1 MSVYKNGANWQDRIL
16 NHYPPASDGERYYK
30 ISGPDGDVIAEAA
43 KLELLNTVLPGNE
56 GTPVNATNLNTI
68 LAAMGETR
76 WQYTA
81 DKTQAPYPEN
91 MIAYLDFYNS
101 YTPLVGSF
109 APTQTGCSI
118 VEGPTAE
125 TKAVKG
131 TTVSS
136 GVDLNAKVIPLGKK
150 TLRFRLKWDGT
161 ACTLV
166 DETGGSAANFGTR
179 ITISEAGIITWTQY
193 NGGSALFSIDTGA
206 ISQDKWVDVSFAW
219 NGTTDGAM
227 VMCFVDGAL
236 QQQAAAVAL
245 PTSEA
250 VATNNTTLLNDS
262 PLATNGNAGSASL
275 LTDFEVYDDALYAN
289 TYVLDQT
296 GFSLFDGVR
305 IRIKF
310 HAAPSGSI
318 VLLNIN
324 GTGNVQIQSGAAA
337 GEWTELI
344 YYTDDGVYKASSSGL
359 PGDVKQSLIPEETAV
374 WKLCDGRIY
383 TKAEYPNLFAS
394 GAADYYSAAHYVALK
409 LAAKNKQGTLQWD
422 SAEVVRIIGDKIFAT
437 HRLNSS
443 RQRFLDTFD
452 LQGNLLGSTM
462 LQQQA
467 YSYNVAYIQYLA
479 YVHDRFIVAWIG
491 YGTAGGQ
498 EALWFA
504 TSTDGITWQQKKIG
518 AWSSN
523 NNTYYVTYVQG
534 HFLRAQQTNNTDYQ
548 LKMQYAD
555 DPLGKW
561 TPFTITFDSGV
572 SEFSNAFSFR
582 YVCEMDSDTLILS
595 TGYESA
601 TFSCRILSGWNIY
614 AGEKITRSDKAGR
627 YARNVPSF
635 TLGLL
640 DWLCAVTDDIIYSAT
655 SRRNSS
661 GSTETYSYSISASL
675 SAKFMAKILAS
686 GKDFS
691 GTGVTLY
698 SRTEPRSIT
707 FDAQNTP
714 NCAAVRLDND
724 YVAWTAKAEVGDT
737 GIRIVPALQY
747 AFCPTILRFNNNAQL
762 LTAKRL
768 QVYLHEIVNGIVP
781 FQYQT
786 FNLTAQQA
794 AIEGVEVP
802 DEGNTNVAF
811 VSFMTPSM
819 KALPAISADY
829 AYTFIHV

>member
-30 ISGPDGDVIAEAA
+30 ISGPDGDVIVEAA

-91 MIAYLDFYNS
+91 MIAYLDFSNS

-125 TKAVKG
+125 TKAVQG
-131 TTVSS
+131 TTASS

-150 TLRFRLKWDGT
+150 TIRFRFKWDGT

-219 NGTTDGAM
+219 NGTTEGAM

-245 PTSEA
+245 PAGEA

-296 GFSLFDGVR
+296 GFSLFDGARV
-305 IRIKF
+305 RIKF
-310 HAAPSGSI
+310 HATPSGSI

-344 YYTDDGVYKASSSGL
+344 YSADDGVYKASSSGL

-422 SAEVVRIIGDKIFAT
+422 DAQVLRIIGDKIFAT
-437 HRLNSS
+437 HQLNDS
-443 RQRFLDTFD
+443 RQLFLDTFD
-452 LQGNLLGSTM
+452 LQGNLLGSTL

-467 YSYNVAYIQYLA
+467 YNYATVSIQYCA
-479 YVHDRFIVAWIG
+479 YVHDCFIVAWQG
-491 YGTAGGQ
+491 YGTASGQ

-504 TSTDGITWQQKKIG
+504 TSTDGITWQQKQIG
-518 AWSSN
+518 AWHDN
-523 NNTYYVTYVQG
+523 GNTYYVTYVQG
-534 HFLRAQQTNNTDYQ
+534 HFLRPQQTNNTNYQ

-561 TPFTITFDSGV
+561 TPFTITFDEKVSG
-572 SEFSNAFSFR
+572 FSNINIFSHI
-582 YVCEMDSDTLILS
+582 CEIDSDTLVLS
-595 TGYESA
+595 RSFINS
-601 TFSCRILSGWNIY
+601 TFECRILSGWNIY

-627 YARNVPSF
+627 YARAVPSF
-635 TLGLL
+635 MLGSRNNI
-640 DWLCAVTDDIIYSAT
+640 CAVTDDIIYSAEST
-655 SRRNSS
+655 TNS
-661 GSTETYSYSISASL
+661 GSTETYSYYLAASISAKL
-675 SAKFMAKILAS
+675 MAKILAS
-686 GKDFS
+686 GIDLS
-691 GTGVTLY
+691 SASVYLL
-698 SRTEPRSIT
+698 SRTEAKRCS
-707 FDAQNTP
+707 FDPQTTP
-714 NCAAVRLDND
+714 NCAAAHLDND
-724 YVAWTAKAEVGDT
+724 YVAYTAKVEIGDA
-737 GIRIVPALQY
+737 GVRIVPVLQY
-747 AFCPTILRFNNNAQL
+747 AFCPTILRYNNSATLFNTKQ
-762 LTAKRL
+762 R

-781 FQYQT
+781 FQHQI

-802 DEGNTNVAF
+802 DEGSTRVIF
-811 VSFMTPSM
+811 VSFMTPDM
-819 KALPAISADY
+819 RALPAISADY

>member
-91 MIAYLDFYNS
+91 MIAYLDFSNS

-125 TKAVKG
+125 TKAVQG
-131 TTVSS
+131 TTANS

-150 TLRFRLKWDGT
+150 TIRFRLKWDGT

-206 ISQDKWVDVSFAW
+206 VAQNKWVDVSFAW
-219 NGTTDGAM
+219 NGITEGAM

-236 QQQAAAVAL
+236 QQQTAAVAL
-245 PTSEA
+245 PAGEA

-296 GFSLFDGVR
+296 GFSLFDGARV
-305 IRIKF
+305 RIKF

-344 YYTDDGVYKASSSGL
+344 YYADDGVYKASSSGL

-409 LAAKNKQGTLQWD
+409 LAAKNKQGALQWN
-422 SAEVVRIIGDKIFAT
+422 SAQVLRIIDDKIFAT
-437 HRLNSS
+437 HQLDDSH
-443 RQRFLDTFD
+443 QLFLDTFD
-452 LQGNLLGSTM
+452 LQGNLLGSTL

-467 YSYNVAYIQYLA
+467 YSYSTANIQYFA
-479 YVHDRFIVAWIG
+479 YVHDRFIVAWMG
-491 YGTAGGQ
+491 FGTASGQ

-504 TSTDGITWQQKKIG
+504 TSTDGITWQQKNIG
-518 AWSSN
+518 AWN
-523 NNTYYVTYVQG
+523 NNSGTFYVTYVQG
-534 HFLRAQQTNNTDYQ
+534 HFLRPQQANNTNYQ
-548 LKMQYAD
+548 LNMQYAD
-555 DPLGKW
+555 DPLGTW
-561 TPFTITFDSGV
+561 TPFTITFDSSVFG
-572 SEFSNAFSFR
+572 FNNANSFR
-582 YVCEMDSDTLILS
+582 YICEIDGDTLVLAS
-595 TGYESA
+595 GYSAA

-627 YARNVPSF
+627 YAHATPSF
-635 TLGLL
+635 TLGAQSN
-640 DWLCAVTDDIIYSAT
+640 LCAITDDIIYSINYN
-655 SRRNSS
+655 SRSDN
-661 GSTETYSYSISASL
+661 YSCTFTASIA
-675 SAKFMAKILAS
+675 AKLMAKILAS
-686 GKDFS
+686 GRNFGGTVVNLFS
-691 GTGVTLY
+691 
-698 SRTEPRSIT
+698 RSDT
-707 FDAQNTP
+707 KRFSCTTQNTP
-714 NCAAVRLDND
+714 NCAAARIDDNYIACTAKVEIGDAGVRL
-724 YVAWTAKAEVGDT
+724 
-737 GIRIVPALQY
+737 IPSLQY
-747 AFCPTILRFNNNAQL
+747 AFCPTILRYSNGVALFTNSWQQ
-762 LTAKRL
+762 T
-768 QVYLHEIVNGIVP
+768 YLHEMVHGVVP
-781 FQYQT
+781 FQSNQVT
-786 FNLTAQQA
+786 LNAQQA

-802 DEGNTNVAF
+802 DEGNTNVIL
-811 VSFMTPSM
+811 VSFMTPDM
-819 KALPAISADY
+819 KALPVISADY

>member
-81 DKTQAPYPEN
+81 DKTQAPYPES
-91 MIAYLDFYNS
+91 MIAYLDFSNS

-150 TLRFRLKWDGT
+150 TIRFRLKWDGT

-193 NGGSALFSIDTGA
+193 NGGSTLFSIDTGA
-206 ISQDKWVDVSFAW
+206 ISRDKWVDVSFAW
-219 NGTTDGAM
+219 NGTTEGAM

-236 QQQAAAVAL
+236 QQQAAAVVL
-245 PTSEA
+245 PAGEA

-296 GFSLFDGVR
+296 GFSLFDGAR

-324 GTGNVQIQSGAAA
+324 GTGNVPIQSGAAA

-359 PGDVKQSLIPEETAV
+359 PGDVKQSLISEETAV
-374 WKLCDGRIY
+374 WKLCDGRVY

-409 LAAKNKQGTLQWD
+409 LAAKNKQGMLQWD
-422 SAEVVRIIGDKIFAT
+422 SAQVLRIIGDKIFAT
-437 HRLNSS
+437 HRLNASH
-443 RQRFLDTFD
+443 QLFLDTFD
-452 LQGNLLGSTM
+452 LQGNLLGSTL

-467 YSYNVAYIQYLA
+467 YTYNTASIQYLA
-479 YVHDRFIVAWIG
+479 YVHDRFIVAWMG
-491 YGTAGGQ
+491 FGTANGQ

-504 TSTDGITWQQKKIG
+504 TSTDGITWQQKNIG
-518 AWSSN
+518 AWN
-523 NNTYYVTYVQG
+523 NNNATFYVTYVQG
-534 HFLRAQQTNNTDYQ
+534 HFLRAQQTNNTNYR

-555 DPLGKW
+555 DPLGAW
-561 TPFTITFDSGV
+561 TPFTITFDEKVSGFNGV
-572 SEFSNAFSFR
+572 QNRR
-582 YVCEMDSDTLILS
+582 YICEIDSDTLVLAN
-595 TGYESA
+595 GYSSA
-601 TFSCRILSGWNIY
+601 VFNCCILSGWNIY

-627 YARNVPSF
+627 YAQAVPVF
-635 TLGLL
+635 MLGSQNQ
-640 DWLCAVTDDIIYSAT
+640 LCAITDDIIYSA
-655 SRRNSS
+655 SSQHNSS
-661 GSTETYSYSISASL
+661 SDTYSYYLTAST
-675 SAKFMAKILAS
+675 SAKLMAKLLAS
-686 GKDFS
+686 GRNFS
-691 GTGVTLY
+691 DTVTHLLA
-698 SRTEPRSIT
+698 RSET
-707 FDAQNTP
+707 RSLSFSPQQTP
-714 NCAAVRLDND
+714 NCAAARIGDD
-724 YVAWTAKAEVGDT
+724 YVAYTAKVEIDDVSV
-737 GIRIVPALQY
+737 RIVPVLQY
-747 AFCPTILRFNNNAQL
+747 AFCPTILRYSNGVTLFTNSWQQ
-762 LTAKRL
+762 T
-768 QVYLHEIVNGIVP
+768 YLHEMVNGVVP
-781 FQYQT
+781 FQHNQVT
-786 FNLTAQQA
+786 LNAQQA

-802 DEGNTNVAF
+802 DEGNTNVIL
-811 VSFMTPSM
+811 VSFMTPDM
-819 KALPAISADY
+819 KALPVISADY

>member
-91 MIAYLDFYNS
+91 MIAYLDFSNS

-125 TKAVKG
+125 TKAVQG

-150 TLRFRLKWDGT
+150 TIRFRLKWDGT

-219 NGTTDGAM
+219 NGTTEGAM

-245 PTSEA
+245 PAGEA
-250 VATNNTTLLNDS
+250 VATNSTTLLNDS
-262 PLATNGNAGSASL
+262 PLATNGNAGSESL

-296 GFSLFDGVR
+296 GFSLFDGARV
-305 IRIKF
+305 RIKF

-324 GTGNVQIQSGAAA
+324 GTGNVPIQSGAAA

-359 PGDVKQSLIPEETAV
+359 PGDVKQSLMPEETAV

-409 LAAKNKQGTLQWD
+409 LAAKNKQGALQWN
-422 SAEVVRIIGDKIFAT
+422 SAQVLRIIGDKIFAT
-437 HRLNSS
+437 HQLNASH
-443 RQRFLDTFD
+443 QLFLDTFD
-452 LQGNLLGSTM
+452 LQGNLLGSTL

-467 YSYNVAYIQYLA
+467 YNYNTANIQYFA
-479 YVHDRFIVAWIG
+479 YVHDRFIVAWMG
-491 YGTAGGQ
+491 FGTASGQ

-504 TSTDGITWQQKKIG
+504 TSTDGIEWQQKKIG
-518 AWSSN
+518 TWK
-523 NNTYYVTYVQG
+523 NTNATFYVTYVQG
-534 HFLRAQQTNNTDYQ
+534 HFLRAQQTNTTSYQ

-555 DPLGKW
+555 DPLGEW
-561 TPFTITFDSGV
+561 TPFTITFDEKVSGFNGIQN
-572 SEFSNAFSFR
+572 SR
-582 YVCEMDSDTLILS
+582 YICEIDSDTLVLANS
-595 TGYESA
+595 YSAA

-627 YARNVPSF
+627 YAQAVPTF
-635 TLGLL
+635 MLGSQSL
-640 DWLCAVTDDIIYSAT
+640 LCAVTDDIIYSAG
-655 SRRNSS
+655 SGHSS
-661 GSTETYSYSISASL
+661 GSPETYSYYLDASISAKL
-675 SAKFMAKILAS
+675 MAKILAS
-686 GKDFS
+686 GRNFGGTIVHLLSRSETRSLSFS
-691 GTGVTLY
+691 PQQTPSCAAARLSDDYIAYTAKVSIDDTGV
-698 SRTEPRSIT
+698 
-707 FDAQNTP
+707 
-714 NCAAVRLDND
+714 RL
-724 YVAWTAKAEVGDT
+724 
-737 GIRIVPALQY
+737 IPSLQY
-747 AFCPTILRFNNNAQL
+747 AFCPTILRYSNGVTLFTNSWQQ
-762 LTAKRL
+762 T
-768 QVYLHEIVNGIVP
+768 YLHEMVNGVVP
-781 FQYQT
+781 FQSNQVT
-786 FNLTAQQA
+786 LNAQQA

-802 DEGNTNVAF
+802 DEGNTNVIL
-811 VSFMTPSM
+811 VSFMTPDM
-819 KALPAISADY
+819 KALPVISADY

>member
-68 LAAMGETR
+68 LAAMGETK

-91 MIAYLDFYNS
+91 MIAYLDFSNS
-101 YTPLVGSF
+101 YTPQVGSF
-109 APTQTGCSI
+109 APTQTGCSV

-125 TKAVKG
+125 TKAVQG
-131 TTVSS
+131 TTASS

-150 TLRFRLKWDGT
+150 TIRFRLKWDGT

-206 ISQDKWVDVSFAW
+206 VAQNKWVDVSFAW
-219 NGTTDGAM
+219 NGTTEGAM

-236 QQQAAAVAL
+236 QQQTAAVAL
-245 PTSEA
+245 PAGEA

-296 GFSLFDGVR
+296 GFSLFDGARV
-305 IRIKF
+305 RIKF
-310 HAAPSGSI
+310 HAAPSGSM

-344 YYTDDGVYKASSSGL
+344 YYADDGVYKASSSGL
-359 PGDVKQSLIPEETAV
+359 PGDVKQSLISEETAV

-422 SAEVVRIIGDKIFAT
+422 SAQVLRIIGDKIFAM
-437 HRLNSS
+437 HQLNNSH
-443 RQRFLDTFD
+443 QLFLDTFD

-467 YSYNVAYIQYLA
+467 YNYATASILYCA
-479 YVHDRFIVAWIG
+479 YVHDRFIVAWMG
-491 YGTAGGQ
+491 YGNVSGN
-498 EALWFA
+498 ESLWFA

-518 AWSSN
+518 AWN
-523 NNTYYVTYVQG
+523 NNSGTYYITYVQG
-534 HFLRAQQTNNTDYQ
+534 HFLRSQQTNSTNYQ

-561 TPFTITFDSGV
+561 TPFTITFDSKV
-572 SEFSNAFSFR
+572 SGFSNA
-582 YVCEMDSDTLILS
+582 YAYKYICEIDSDTLILS
-595 TGYESA
+595 NNFASA
-601 TFSCRILSGWNIY
+601 TASCRLLSGWNIY

-627 YARNVPSF
+627 YAQDVPTF
-635 TLGLL
+635 TLGSQNQ
-640 DWLCAVTDDIIYSAT
+640 LCAITDDIIYSAG
-655 SRRNSS
+655 SRHSS
-661 GSTETYSYSISASL
+661 GSTETYNYYLAASISAKL
-675 SAKFMAKILAS
+675 MAKILAS
-686 GKDFS
+686 GRNFGGTTVHLLSRSETRSLSFS
-691 GTGVTLY
+691 
-698 SRTEPRSIT
+698 P
-707 FDAQNTP
+707 QQTP
-714 NCAAVRLDND
+714 NCAAARIDDD
-724 YVAWTAKAEVGDT
+724 YVAYTAKVEIDDVSV
-737 GIRIVPALQY
+737 RIVPVLQY
-747 AFCPTILRFNNNAQL
+747 AFCPTLLRYSSGIALFTSYWQ
-762 LTAKRL
+762 
-768 QVYLHEIVNGIVP
+768 QPCLHEMVHGIVP
-781 FQYQT
+781 FQYNNVT
-786 FNLTAQQA
+786 LSAQQA

-802 DEGNTNVAF
+802 DEGNTNVIL
-811 VSFMTPSM
+811 VSFMTPDM
-819 KALPAISADY
+819 KAMPVISADY

>member
-91 MIAYLDFYNS
+91 MIAYLDFSNS

-125 TKAVKG
+125 TKAVQG
-131 TTVSS
+131 TTASS

-150 TLRFRLKWDGT
+150 TIRFRFKWDGT

-219 NGTTDGAM
+219 NGTTEGTM
-227 VMCFVDGAL
+227 VMCFVDGVL

-245 PTSEA
+245 PAGEA

-289 TYVLDQT
+289 TYVLDQI
-296 GFSLFDGVR
+296 GFSLFDGAR

-344 YYTDDGVYKASSSGL
+344 YYADDGVYKASSSGL

-422 SAEVVRIIGDKIFAT
+422 SMQVLRIIDDKIFAT
-437 HRLNSS
+437 HQLNAS
-443 RQRFLDTFD
+443 RQLFLDTFD
-452 LQGNLLGSTM
+452 LQGNLLGSTL

-467 YSYNVAYIQYLA
+467 YSYHTASIQYFA
-479 YVHDRFIVAWIG
+479 YVHDRFIVAWMG
-491 YGTAGGQ
+491 YGTASGN
-498 EALWFA
+498 ESLWFA

-518 AWSSN
+518 AWSN
-523 NNTYYVTYVQG
+523 NNNAYYVTYVQG
-534 HFLRAQQTNNTDYQ
+534 HFLRSQQTNTTNYQ

-555 DPLGKW
+555 DPLGEW
-561 TPFTITFDSGV
+561 TPFTITFDSSVSGFNGV
-572 SEFSNAFSFR
+572 QSYR
-582 YVCEMDSDTLILS
+582 YICEIDSDTLVLS
-595 TGYESA
+595 TACSS
-601 TFSCRILSGWNIY
+601 TVSNCRILSGWNIY

-627 YARNVPSF
+627 YAQAVPTF
-635 TLGLL
+635 TLGSQST
-640 DWLCAVTDDIIYSAT
+640 LCAVTDDIIYSAGY
-655 SRRNSS
+655 SHSS
-661 GSTETYSYSISASL
+661 GSETYHYYLTAGISAKL
-675 SAKFMAKILAS
+675 IAKLLAS
-686 GKDFS
+686 GRNFGGTTTHLFARSETRSLSFS
-691 GTGVTLY
+691 
-698 SRTEPRSIT
+698 P
-707 FDAQNTP
+707 QQTP
-714 NCAAVRLDND
+714 NCAAARVDND
-724 YVAWTAKAEVGDT
+724 YVAYTAKVEIDDVSV
-737 GIRIVPALQY
+737 RIVPVLQY
-747 AFCPTILRFNNNAQL
+747 SFCPTLLRYNNGITLFTGNWVQAF
-762 LTAKRL
+762 
-768 QVYLHEIVNGIVP
+768 LHEMVNGMVP
-781 FQYQT
+781 FQYINT
-786 FNLTAQQA
+786 SLTAQQA

-802 DEGNTNVAF
+802 DEGNTNVTL
-811 VSFMTPSM
+811 VSFMTPDM
-819 KALPAISADY
+819 KAMPVISADY